1 MDRRFYGGDAQG
13 MKKQPPAKTLREVFA
28 SNLRALRRAKDISQ
42 EELAGLAGLSRTY
55 VSSVERADRNISIDN
70 VGKLA
75 DALGTPAMVLFDA
88 DLVDR
93 LRSGL

>member
-1 MDRRFYGGDAQG
+1 
-13 MKKQPPAKTLREVFA
+13 MKKQPRAPTLREVFA

-55 VSSVERADRNISIDN
+55 VSSVERADRNISVDN

-75 DALGTPAMVLFDA
+75 EALGTPAMVLFDPT
-88 DLVDR
+88 LIDR
-93 LRSGL
+93 LRNGL

>member
-1 MDRRFYGGDAQG
+1 M
-13 MKKQPPAKTLREVFA
+13 
-28 SNLRALRRAKDISQ
+28 
-42 EELAGLAGLSRTY
+42 AGLSRTY

-88 DLVDR
+88 NLVDR